1 MSNEVAITQNT
12 SIVNTFAD
20 MERLAN
26 AIAKSRM
33 FGLTTPEAAL
43 TLMAIANAEGRPA
56 AIAAID
62 YHIINNKP
70 CLKADAML
78 ARFQQA
84 GGKVE
89 WHEYSDERAEATFTH
104 PAGGSIKLSWDLDRA
119 KRAEVMGNPTW
130 KKYPRAMLR
139 ARTISEGIRTVY
151 PGILNGMYAPEEI
164 EDMQAERPK
173 PAAVQKLPA
182 RKLPEDAEFT
192 EVKPT
197 PVIAQVSNEPHRIN
211 IEITAS
217 GHSDWTKWVQDFGAS
232 IRSAK
237 DSATFE
243 AWLAENQE
251 PLGGLRKICEE
262 TENKL
267 YSRVMALIDQLAP
280 KNQTIE
286 QQLEAAE

>member
-89 WHEYSDERAEATFTH
+89 WHDYSDERAEATFTH

-151 PGILNGMYAPEEI
+151 PGILNGMYTPEEI
-164 EDMQAERPK
+164 EDTQPAQVIKVRP
-173 PAAVQKLPA
+173 
-182 RKLPEDAEFT
+182 RKMPEEEATFS
-192 EVKPT
+192 EVKPA
-197 PVIAQVSNEPHRIN
+197 PAIAAPNGKPHRIN
-211 IEITAS
+211 IGVLDN
-217 GHSDWTKWVQDFGAS
+217 GHSDWMQWVKDFGAA
-232 IRSAK
+232 IRGAK
-237 DSATFE
+237 NGEEFE
-243 AWLAENQE
+243 QWLAENQE